1 MSKSE
6 TTAEASQP
14 SEEAI
19 EVGGMEALR
28 DALKDSLSPQ
38 TETAPVN
45 EEPPVPEPEPE
56 PEQQPEPEQTQDDTE
71 PPEHIGYQKRI
82 NRLTAQKKE
91 LEERMQELEET
102 TSKLKLETKKTQQ
115 TDSDS
120 NISELVLNAQSESD
134 LEKLEDEALAA
145 ERWAKRA
152 LARYRRDPDQVE
164 REIENRI
171 QSVPEDPEAWL
182 EDLALNAEWSRE
194 SDIPKRRKQIIQ
206 NAQSFEFAAQKY
218 PWLREEKSPARAWVE
233 QVKEANPGIQ
243 NLPDVDLYL
252 ARALVGF
259 YIEQEQAQKKQ
270 PAKAKTPDPTPQPG
284 APAAQKAS
292 VSDAVKRA
300 ESAKSQVFKDL
311 LDLLTRVD
319 EKATPFM
326 SLCNK
331 GTTPRNTYIE
341 WPVDNYDAPQLGG
354 VVDGTDVSTYGNPAE
369 NRALLSSYLQTFRK
383 TAKVS
388 RLAQD
393 VSDVAGVSDEIAE
406 AIAKVGVEL
415 LRNIES
421 TCLSD
426 QEHQAD
432 DGTNPYLLRGLG
444 VWEHR

>member
-71 PPEHIGYQKRI
+71 PPEHIGFQKRI

-102 TSKLKLETKKTQQ
+102 TSQLKLETKKTQQ

-120 NISELVLNAQSESD
+120 NISELVQRAQSESD

-194 SDIPKRRKQIIQ
+194 SDIPKRRKQILQ

-300 ESAKSQVFKDL
+300 ESAKSQVFKTGSRDGL
-311 LDLLTRVD
+311 KDFI
-319 EKATPFM
+319 KAAM
-326 SLCNK
+326 
-331 GTTPRNTYIE
+331 TTN
-341 WPVDNYDAPQLGG
+341 
-354 VVDGTDVSTYGNPAE
+354 
-369 NRALLSSYLQTFRK
+369 
-383 TAKVS
+383 
-388 RLAQD
+388 
-393 VSDVAGVSDEIAE
+393 
-406 AIAKVGVEL
+406 
-415 LRNIES
+415 
-421 TCLSD
+421 
-426 QEHQAD
+426 
-432 DGTNPYLLRGLG
+432 
-444 VWEHR
+444 